1 MSLKENAF
9 SSLNSVIFTFI
20 NMISQKYN
28 INNEELKLLWEGGV
42 ISSPVPSTITQQVPS
57 SSVPTVVSTA
67 VKELENLTKSQLIE
81 MCKTKNLK
89 VSGTKNELINRILDS
104 ESIIA
109 RPTTNVLTIPRVI
122 QVESQTPP
130 IIKKLVEKIPKL
142 EIKRNSDGYYVHEE
156 TSFVFDTKSQKVYG
170 KLIEKEVHELTAE
183 DIDICNKYKF
193 SYILPANLDKKINIL
208 DVKVDEL
215 DDDVEL
221 EDDLDDEFNED
232 LEEEIELEEDEYYEE

>member
-9 SSLNSVIFTFI
+9 SGLNSVIFTFI
-20 NMISQKYN
+20 NLISQKYN
-28 INNEELKLLWEGGV
+28 INSNELKSLWEGEV
-42 ISSPVPSTITQQVPS
+42 VASPAVPVAVVASSSP
-57 SSVPTVVSTA
+57 A
-67 VKELENLTKSQLIE
+67 AKELENLTKTQLIE

-89 VSGTKNELINRILDS
+89 VSGTKNELIARILES
-104 ESIIA
+104 ESV
-109 RPTTNVLTIPRVI
+109 RQPQPPTVQNNTTTTAVVRSPT
-122 QVESQTPP
+122 
-130 IIKKLVEKIPKL
+130 IIKKLVDKIPKL

-156 TSFVFDTKSQKVYG
+156 TSFVFDTKTQKVYG
-170 KLIEKEVHELTAE
+170 KLDKNNKIEELSAD

-193 SYILPANLDKKINIL
+193 SYVLPNNLDKKINIL

-232 LEEEIELEEDEYYEE
+232 DEDLEEEIELEEDEYYEE

>member
-9 SSLNSVIFTFI
+9 SSLNSVIFNFI

-28 INNEELKLLWEGGV
+28 INSNELKLLWEGDNV
-42 ISSPVPSTITQQVPS
+42 VPIQ
-57 SSVPTVVSTA
+57 VVSTPVQVA
-67 VKELENLTKSQLIE
+67 STSPATKELENLTKTQLIE

-89 VSGTKNELINRILDS
+89 VSGTKNDLIARILES
-104 ESIIA
+104 ESIVVQ
-109 RPTTNVLTIPRVI
+109 RPVSTTTTSAPT
-122 QVESQTPP
+122 QTPP

-142 EIKRNSDGYYVHEE
+142 EIKRNSNGHYVHEE

-170 KLIEKEVHELTAE
+170 KLTKDDTIEELTPY

-193 SYILPANLDKKINIL
+193 SYILPNNLDKKINIL

-221 EDDLDDEFNED
+221 DDDDEELEEDED

>member
-9 SSLNSVIFTFI
+9 SSLNSVIFNFI

-28 INNEELKLLWEGGV
+28 INSNELKLMWEGGNV
-42 ISSPVPSTITQQVPS
+42 VTQVASASAPVQVASTSP
-57 SSVPTVVSTA
+57 A
-67 VKELENLTKSQLIE
+67 AKELENLTKTQLIE

-89 VSGTKNELINRILDS
+89 VSGTKTDLITRILES
-104 ESIIA
+104 ESIVVQKPSA
-109 RPTTNVLTIPRVI
+109 PVTTSSSTTAPV
-122 QVESQTPP
+122 STPP
-130 IIKKLVEKIPKL
+130 VIKKLIEKIPKL
-142 EIKRNSDGYYVHEE
+142 EIKKNSNGHYVHEE
-156 TSFVFDTKSQKVYG
+156 TSFVFDTKTQKVYG
-170 KLIEKEVHELTAE
+170 KLTKDNTIEELTPE

-193 SYILPANLDKKINIL
+193 SYILPNNLDKKINIL

-221 EDDLDDEFNED
+221 DDDDEELEEDED

>member
-9 SSLNSVIFTFI
+9 SGLNSVIFTFI
-20 NMISQKYN
+20 NMISHKYN

-42 ISSPVPSTITQQVPS
+42 SNVVVPSP
-57 SSVPTVVSTA
+57 A

-81 MCKTKNLK
+81 MCKTKNVK
-89 VSGTKNELINRILDS
+89 VSGTKNELIKRILDS
-104 ESIIA
+104 ESQVSTV
-109 RPTTNVLTIPRVI
+109 PTTEPTKVST
-122 QVESQTPP
+122 Q

-142 EIKRNSDGYYVHEE
+142 EIKRNSAGYYVHEE

-170 KLIEKEVHELTAE
+170 KLTTTNNNIEELTSE

-193 SYILPANLDKKINIL
+193 SYILPNNLDKKINIL

-221 EDDLDDEFNED
+221 DDELDEEFNEDDD